1 MLGQI
6 QRYGPRLFLNLGKYE
21 WSNGGYKYYTC
32 AVYDT
37 HQKISDIMQHKNFSL
52 YNGLQKYIFLNNN
65 LESKDDDLNK
75 YPILEVEYADKIPI
89 TYPLHAVIRCK
100 VSSDYKLE
108 VRLDNTP
115 SYHQSKHFKTLVK
128 RTGEKPA
135 LTGNKSNNRI
145 GNGNYIYG
153 NEPTYW
159 QRVKSFTPPW
169 CSGSGWKDPKI
180 NVNRNR
186 KIKYHI
192 NNSVSANKAGSKGPL
207 HSMLPNDDVSITTSS
222 NSLNTSEK
230 ELENLYQHKDKENC
244 DHKGEICN

>member
-1 MLGQI
+1 M
-6 QRYGPRLFLNLGKYE
+6 
-21 WSNGGYKYYTC
+21 
-32 AVYDT
+32 
-37 HQKISDIMQHKNFSL
+37 
-52 YNGLQKYIFLNNN
+52 
-65 LESKDDDLNK
+65 
-75 YPILEVEYADKIPI
+75 
-89 TYPLHAVIRCK
+89 
-100 VSSDYKLE
+100 
-108 VRLDNTP
+108 
-115 SYHQSKHFKTLVK
+115 K

-186 KIKYHI
+186 KTKYHI

-244 DHKGEICN
+244 DHKGEICNYCLRLSGTSCLLCGADDLPTCDCVDVHLEEIQCFRNQLSQIYENNDIDIDTAIAILSYCDWNVEHAIDSYIENQVDNVLEI